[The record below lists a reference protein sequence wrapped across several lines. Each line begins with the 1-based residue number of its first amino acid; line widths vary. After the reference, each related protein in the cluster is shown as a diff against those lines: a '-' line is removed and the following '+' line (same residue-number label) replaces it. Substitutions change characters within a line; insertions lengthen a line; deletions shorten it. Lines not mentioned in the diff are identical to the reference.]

1 MVVAKLVRAALSA
14 LVSSFTTKSVKI
26 LLGISGLVYSTGWIV
41 GFLSCESFLPP
52 EKMTVPIHNSGV
64 IQIFVHNLR
73 AGAPI
78 LAGVVTFGFT
88 TFFFL
93 IMNGIV
99 AGFAVASAQK
109 VMGWEQ
115 VCLRILPHGL
125 FEIPATFAW
134 GAAGFSSVWR
144 VLSRMFAIR
153 VEEKFWDHVLVLIA
167 AGGIL
172 LAIAAVIEGA
182 VTYRFVLNS

>member
-1 MVVAKLVRAALSA
+1 MVAKLVRPALSA
-14 LVSSFTTKSVKI
+14 LVNSFTSKSVKI
-26 LLGISGLVYSTGWIV
+26 LLSISGLVYSAGWIV
-41 GFLSCESFLPP
+41 GFLSCKLFLPP
-52 EKMTVPIHNSGV
+52 EGPIVPIHNSGV
-64 IQIFVHNLR
+64 IQILVHNLR

-78 LAGVVTFGFT
+78 LAGVATFGFT

-99 AGFAVASAQK
+99 AGFAAASAQK

-125 FEIPATFAW
+125 FEIPATVAW
-134 GAAGFSSVWR
+134 GAAGFSSVWW
-144 VLSRMFAIR
+144 VLTRMFDIG
-153 VEEKFWDHVLVLIA
+153 VEEKFWHHVLVLIA

-182 VTYRFVLNS
+182 ITYRFALNS